1 LQQIV
6 RHRLF
11 FWGCPVPESRNQAE
25 RYRDVAEEYRRL
37 ANSAST
43 EMRDRYLRMAEHYR
57 KLAEAEERST
67 QACRNGD

>member
-1 LQQIV
+1 M
-6 RHRLF
+6 
-11 FWGCPVPESRNQAE
+11 PESRNQAE

-43 EMRDRYLRMAEHYR
+43 EMRGRYLRMAEHYR